1 MAHKTLINGTAYE
14 ISGGRTLV
22 NGTGYSIDKGKTL
35 VGGTAYEVGFGH
47 PVTIIGG
54 YNITGAGY
62 TATIDD
68 VSYPFTSA
76 WSLETV
82 STASVTVTSL
92 QATGRIAVN
101 GEVVLNGEGD
111 YTVDLSGA
119 THISLYSNMI
129 VMVIT
134 TYNIPIIK
142 DVTVTVTGTG
152 YAGYAGIEYNGV
164 TYTSAASFIAKT
176 GDLIRVKASNVAGK
190 SDYYCLVTSDMR
202 VTLTFNNNAGTSSA
216 PSGSVGITT
225 IPEGHALVKITSSG
239 TGIDPKY
246 GYVLIDGVT
255 YNTPST
261 LVIPVGTVITCFVS
275 SVGSS
280 YDPDWSISLNGTIIK
295 EPDKMFPEI
304 DCTYKYTVIGNVGIA
319 LLYNKGNCEMYITE
333 Q

>member
-1 MAHKTLINGTAYE
+1 MAHKTLVNATAYE

-47 PVTIIGG
+47 PVLIAGGGIGV
-54 YNITGAGY
+54 GAGY

-92 QATGRIAVN
+92 QAMGRISVN
-101 GEVVLNGEGD
+101 GEVVFTGAGD

-129 VMVIT
+129 VMMIT

-142 DVTVTVTGTG
+142 DVTITVTG
-152 YAGYAGIEYNGV
+152 AGYSGLAQIEHNGIV
-164 TYTSAASFIAKT
+164 YTGATKFTAKT
-176 GDLIRVKASNVAGK
+176 GDLIRVSAKNPTTGN
-190 SDYYCLVTSDMR
+190 SDYYYLVTSDA
-202 VTLTFNNNAGTSSA
+202 VFNMNYQTSGSSGA
-216 PSGSVGITT
+216 NGSVGITT
-225 IPEGHALVKITSSG
+225 IPEGHALVQITGSG
-239 TGIDPKY
+239 SA
-246 GYVLIDGVT
+246 T
-255 YNTPST
+255 YSYLTINGTKHTAATT
-261 LVIPVGTVITCFVS
+261 LAVPVGTNIYCYVRSTNQGYADIVLPDGSRIYAETEKS
-275 SVGSS
+275 SS
-280 YDPDWSISLNGTIIK
+280 YYAEYNYNVSGDVQIKLNYDSIVKAGFIT
-295 EPDKMFPEI
+295 
-304 DCTYKYTVIGNVGIA
+304 
-319 LLYNKGNCEMYITE
+319 ITE